1 MLTRNGGGSVQLR
14 TIALLMFLVMMG
26 NTRSLVAQAD
36 RKGPSV
42 RVGGTVYGQYQYFLR
57 DAADDANNFDI
68 ARAYI
73 NVLGDLG
80 HNVTSRVTADIY
92 RNTDGS
98 LAYRLKYAYAALGLG
113 DSPFSVKLGQ
123 IQTPWVE
130 FEEAL
135 WDYRMQ
141 GTTAL
146 DRNGYLTSS
155 DFGLGLDGSFADGD
169 VTFQS
174 GVYNGEGYQRTP
186 GDKRKDVAARLS
198 FRVLDTDETSRTGGL
213 QLSAFGHAGK
223 PTGGGVRER
232 ALGMVSYRS
241 KLLTLAVE
249 GVLTRDRSDEGLPP
263 SDPIVEG
270 RVITAFTV
278 LRIPNTPVAI
288 IGRVDDVNPDTDVA
302 DDRRTRI
309 IAGASYQVSPNL
321 RLLADIDHVTFE
333 GGAPSPAVEASSSQA
348 LFQIGLTF

>member
-1 MLTRNGGGSVQLR
+1 MKRHALILMVGGLLTWSAG
-14 TIALLMFLVMMG
+14 TAA
-26 NTRSLVAQAD
+26 AQED
-36 RKGPSV
+36 RKTPSV

-113 DSPFSVKLGQ
+113 DGPFSVKLGQ
-123 IQTPWVE
+123 MQTPWVE

-155 DFGLGLDGSFADGD
+155 DFGLGLDGTFADGD
-169 VTFQS
+169 ITFQS

-198 FRVLDTDETSRTGGL
+198 VRLLDTDETSRSGGL

-232 ALGMVSYRS
+232 FLGMVSYRS

-249 GVLTRDRSDEGLPP
+249 GALTRDRSDEGLPP
-263 SDPIVEG
+263 ADPTTEG

-278 LRIPNTPVAI
+278 LRIPGTPVAI
-288 IGRVDDVNPDTDVA
+288 IGRVDDVNPDTDVT

-333 GGAPSPAVEASSSQA
+333 GGPPSPAVEAASSQA

>member
-1 MLTRNGGGSVQLR
+1 MKRHALVLIAGG
-14 TIALLMFLVMMG
+14 LLA
-26 NTRSLVAQAD
+26 AQAGTATAQD
-36 RKGPSV
+36 EANKPSV

-57 DAADDANNFDI
+57 DAADEANNFDI

-113 DSPFSVKLGQ
+113 DTPLSLKLGQ
-123 IQTPWVE
+123 MQTPWVE

-141 GTTAL
+141 GTIAL

-155 DFGLGLDGSFADGD
+155 DFGFGVDGSFAGGD
-169 VTFQS
+169 VTLQS

-186 GDKRKDVAARLS
+186 GDKRKDVAARLTA
-198 FRVLDTDETSRTGGL
+198 RVLDTDDESRTGGL
-213 QLSAFGHAGK
+213 LVSVFGHTGK
-223 PTGGGVRER
+223 PTGGGIRQR
-232 ALGMVSYRS
+232 ALAMVSYRS

-249 GVLTRDRSDEGLPP
+249 GALTRDRSDEDVPAEP
-263 SDPIVEG
+263 TTEG

-278 LRIPNTPVAI
+278 LRIPQSPFAV
-288 IGRVDDVNPDTDVA
+288 IGRVDDVNPDIDNP
-302 DDRRTRI
+302 DDRRTRF
-309 IAGASYQVSPNL
+309 IAGVSYQVSPNL
-321 RLLADIDHVTFE
+321 RLLADIDHVKFE
-333 GGAPSPAVEASSSQA
+333 GGAPTPAAEATSSQA